1 MKSLHRFSGMWSG
14 KMGPRP
20 TGQALLPVV
29 FLAIFLALAHAASA
43 QVIPSADAGGLT
55 LFAGVTGSGYYLQ
68 YGERKMLGVTGFA
81 DLDTRRRLGIE
92 GEARWLV
99 FHQTADVHANTY
111 AIGPRYHLNKG
122 RFQPYAKALV
132 GIGQFNFPY
141 NYATGNYL
149 VVAPGGGVDYRLNH
163 RIRLRLADFEY
174 QYWPQFTYG
183 AMSSFGVSTG
193 IRVRIF

>member
-1 MKSLHRFSGMWSG
+1 MKICHGFGEMWNE
-14 KMGPRP
+14 K
-20 TGQALLPVV
+20 TALQACFKTIFPVV
-29 FLAIFLALAHAASA
+29 MLGMLFGITRPACA
-43 QVIPSADAGGLT
+43 QVVPAADAGGAT
-55 LFAGVTGSGYYLQ
+55 LSAGATVSGFYLQ
-68 YGERKMLGVTGFA
+68 YGERKMLGATGFA
-81 DLDTRRRLGIE
+81 DYDTRRHLGIE

-99 FHQTADVHANTY
+99 FHQTADVHATTY

-149 VVAPGGGVDYRLNH
+149 VVAPGGGVDYRLNN

-183 AMSSFGVSTG
+183 AMTSVGVSTG

>member
-1 MKSLHRFSGMWSG
+1 MKSLHRFGDMWSV
-14 KMGPRP
+14 KMRPRP
-20 TGQALLPVV
+20 AGQALLPVI
-29 FLAIFLALAHAASA
+29 FLAIFLAPAHRASA
-43 QVIPSADAGGLT
+43 QVVPSADAGGLT
-55 LFAGVTGSGYYLQ
+55 VSAGATGSGYYLQ
-68 YGERKMLGVTGFA
+68 YGERKMLGVTGFV
-81 DLDTRRRLGIE
+81 DLDTRRHLGIE
-92 GEARWLV
+92 GEARWLA
-99 FHQTADVHANTY
+99 FHQTADVHATTY

-149 VVAPGGGVDYRLNH
+149 VVAPGGGVDYRLNN
-163 RIRLRLADFEY
+163 RFRVRLADFEY

-183 AMSSFGVSTG
+183 AMTSVGVSTG

>member
-1 MKSLHRFSGMWSG
+1 MRSLHRFGEMWSG
-14 KMGPRP
+14 MIGSMP
-20 TGQALLPVV
+20 GCHAIVSVILL
-29 FLAIFLALAHAASA
+29 AAFLALAHQASA
-43 QVIPSADAGGLT
+43 QVIPSADAGGFT
-55 LFAGVTGSGYYLQ
+55 LSAGATGSGYTLQ
-68 YGERKMLGVTGFA
+68 YGERKMLGVAGFV
-81 DLDTRRRLGIE
+81 DLDTRRHIGIE

-99 FHQTADVHANTY
+99 FHQTADVHATTY
-111 AIGPRYHLNKG
+111 AIGPRYHMNKG

-149 VVAPGGGVDYRLNH
+149 VVTPGVGVDYRLTH
-163 RIRLRLADFEY
+163 RIQLRLADFEY

-183 AMSSFGVSTG
+183 AMTSVGVSTG

>member
-1 MKSLHRFSGMWSG
+1 MKSLHRFGEMWSG
-14 KMGPRP
+14 KMGSRSCVREIFPVI
-20 TGQALLPVV
+20 LLDIV
-29 FLAIFLALAHAASA
+29 LALAHMASA
-43 QVIPSADAGGLT
+43 QVIPSADAGGFT
-55 LFAGVTGSGYYLQ
+55 LSAGATGSGYTLQ
-68 YGERKMLGVTGFA
+68 YGERKMLGVTGFV

-99 FHQTADVHANTY
+99 FHQTADVHATTY
-111 AIGPRYHLNKG
+111 AIGPRYHMNKG
-122 RFQPYAKALV
+122 RIQPYVKALV

-149 VVAPGGGVDYRLNH
+149 VIAPGGGVDYRLNH
-163 RIRLRLADFEY
+163 RIRLRVADFEY

-183 AMSSFGVSTG
+183 AMTSVGVSTG

>member
-1 MKSLHRFSGMWSG
+1 MKSLHRFGHVWSV
-14 KMGPRP
+14 KVGPRP
-20 TGQALLPVV
+20 AGQARLFVVLLG
-29 FLAIFLALAHAASA
+29 FFFAIAQRTSA

-55 LFAGVTGSGYYLQ
+55 LSAGVTGSGYTLQ
-68 YGERKMLGVTGFA
+68 YGERKMLGITGFV
-81 DLDTRRRLGIE
+81 DLDTRRHLGIE

-99 FHQTADVHANTY
+99 FHQTADVHATTY

-141 NYATGNYL
+141 NYASGNYL
-149 VVAPGGGVDYRLNH
+149 VVAPGAGVDYRLNN

-183 AMSSFGVSTG
+183 AMTSVGVSTG